1 MESGSKFLERTKQQT
16 KLTLMKPIDFPERT
30 HLIAEH
36 QDEYVTLPA
45 LIDDGPRGE
54 VVFCMGLSWK
64 ERLKILFTG
73 KLWCSLLC
81 FGKPVTPSFFTVNKH
96 ELIVS
101 NAQPHR
107 TETKAASN

>member
-1 MESGSKFLERTKQQT
+1 
-16 KLTLMKPIDFPERT
+16 MKPIDFPERT

-54 VVFCMGLSWK
+54 VVFCMSLSWK

-81 FGKPVTPSFFTVNKH
+81 FGKPVTPSFFTVHKH

-101 NAQPHR
+101 NAQPTR
-107 TETKAASN
+107 TETKATAAE